1 MHIYVYTKAKILD
14 ASKLWQF
21 FILSKC
27 VKPFILLLLSHICQF
42 PPKDLQEKRDHRNTL
57 FPSRIFTWNCIS
69 HVLSNWAWLSD
80 QRITCQLIFFA
91 TKPLLF
97 YSLVGLVP
105 LHFTPA
111 GQTHYSDQISG
122 LLYSQR
128 QISKENL
135 KRPFQKWYRKMWHVI
150 KQLAIKFFHA
160 AVML

>member
-1 MHIYVYTKAKILD
+1 MAIFHSIQMCQALYTSSTQPYLPIS
-14 ASKLWQF
+14 SKRSPGKKRPQKY
-21 FILSKC
+21 FISQQNFHLKLHFSCVEQLSMVEWLKEY
-27 VKPFILLLLSHICQF
+27 LSV
-42 PPKDLQEKRDHRNTL
+42 D
-57 FPSRIFTWNCIS
+57 
-69 HVLSNWAWLSD
+69 
-80 QRITCQLIFFA
+80 FFA

-160 AVML
+160 GVKL